1 MSITNF
7 LATLP
12 TIGMG
17 LVGVFAVAVVS
28 IVVVNILNK
37 VTAPKQ

>member
-1 MSITNF
+1 MSFTNF

-17 LVGVFAVAVVS
+17 LVGVFAVALVS
-28 IVVVNILNK
+28 ILVVNLLNK
-37 VTAPKQ
+37 VTAPKK